1 MSSLAAQVSDE
12 LRKRKWKITS
22 AESCTGGMICA
33 AITDLPGSSEIFDR
47 GFITYSNQA
56 KIDLLGVYRSI
67 REAMVCRRRISNTP
81 VREFSSQESRRAI
94 LAHEHD
100 RHWIEASHGRHH
112 SGPYREPQNENQ
124 PPEEDAAQS
133 GSSPSASENNCDRNP
148 SRSKFWGVPY
158 SFHQA

>member
-1 MSSLAAQVSDE
+1 MSSLVEQVSDE

-67 REAMVCRRRISNTP
+67 LEAYGAVSEQTVSAMAEGALRQTPADVAVAVTGVAGPGGGSEEKPVGLVYIGISI
-81 VREFSSQESRRAI
+81 RGRSSQAFRHIFSG
-94 LAHEHD
+94 D
-100 RHWIEASHGRHH
+100 RKSIRQQST
-112 SGPYREPQNENQ
+112 
-124 PPEEDAAQS
+124 DAAFMHILDLI
-133 GSSPSASENNCDRNP
+133 GSSYA
-148 SRSKFWGVPY
+148 
-158 SFHQA
+158 